1 MGHEDVDGRALEAG
15 GTSYRSHTA
24 PSNRAH
30 RFLADHGPRESPA
43 AMQDNRIPVRGS
55 VSW

>member
-1 MGHEDVDGRALEAG
+1 MGHEAVGGRALEAG